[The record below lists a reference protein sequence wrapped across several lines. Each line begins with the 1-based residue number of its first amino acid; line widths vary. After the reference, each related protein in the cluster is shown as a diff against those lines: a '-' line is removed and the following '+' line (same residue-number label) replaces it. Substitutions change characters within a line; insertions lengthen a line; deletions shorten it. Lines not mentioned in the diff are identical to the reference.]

1 MENKTPFIAGMTMT
15 TDQKMLARL
24 ERIRA
29 ALPTKQ
35 STAVMKQSTAVM
47 KQNKKKKPAVY
58 NFTLEQIEE
67 IKRQTIRD
75 AVKELIE
82 LTLGLPIMVLHDKH
96 NWPKEE
102 NSQFVDDVMYLYDS
116 YERGYITLE
125 DVRDALWEEAET
137 RVQRRDATVTLRGGK
152 R

>member
-1 MENKTPFIAGMTMT
+1 MENKTPFIAGMTMI
-15 TDQKMLARL
+15 TDQKMLAKL

-29 ALPTKQ
+29 ALPKD
-35 STAVMKQSTAVM
+35 AP
-47 KQNKKKKPAVY
+47 KKKKKTAVY

-67 IKRQTIRD
+67 LKRKTIRE
-75 AVKELIE
+75 AVQELIE
-82 LTLGLPIMVLHDKH
+82 LTLGLPVMVLYDKH
-96 NWPKEE
+96 NWQKEE